1 MQLTTPPT
9 VMRSPSQPVNKNYAT
24 TWTSQNTKP
33 GKAIAKIKNH
43 ALDEVVIIDKGHGFN
58 PQNPP
63 KITIVGGKGNGAECE
78 SVIDDDGFL
87 SLIKIKHPGNLYTET
102 PNVIIEP
109 PLMNSSCHFCCK

>member
-1 MQLTTPPT
+1 MKVLVTGGLGFIGSHVVVELQ
-9 VMRSPSQPVNKNYAT
+9 QE
-24 TWTSQNTKP
+24 
-33 GKAIAKIKNH
+33 GF
-43 ALDEVVIIDKGHGFN
+43 EVVIIDKGHGFN